1 VTTLTQPPLTAASVD
16 DFVWKQWFQNT
27 YRNVTELNEFAA
39 GPIPIANG
47 GTGETTANDAFN
59 ALAPSQTGN
68 AGKILGTDG
77 TDAGWG
83 TPITRK
89 NMITN
94 GNMSLFQHAV
104 SYTSAAVSSGYFG
117 ADYFWYLFAG
127 GIGWTFQRITG
138 TDAPEGLSHYIR
150 CQRIA
155 GSTNTGTTALGYDF
169 LTQDGKYLGGRTVT
183 LSFYYRAGAN
193 WSAGGPQVLFFTGT
207 GTDQSRRLVVM
218 TGEVITGNFMSAPTT
233 SWQRHTLTIPC
244 PADTNEAT
252 FYIVWSH
259 SAVASGAADYVEF
272 TGFQLEEGSYPT
284 PFEFVTDT
292 ENYLRCAD
300 RFCKSFPLDTTPVVN
315 LNSAERMYRMTAPVA
330 GAVVTR
336 GTQMV
341 FPVRMRAVPTL
352 TIYNPLAANN
362 QAHDSSGALAC
373 TATSAVTQQQ
383 GFLIVT
389 TGNAA
394 TAAGNSMVAGW
405 TASAEI

>member
-59 ALAPSQTGN
+59 ALAPSQSG
-68 AGKILGTDG
+68 
-77 TDAGWG
+77 
-83 TPITRK
+83 
-89 NMITN
+89 
-94 GNMSLFQHAV
+94 AV
-104 SYTSAAVSSGYFG
+104 GQFLSS
-117 ADYFWYLFAG
+117 
-127 GIGWTFQRITG
+127 TG
-138 TDAPEGLSHYIR
+138 TDAYWTILPKGRNRIVNGDFRFWQHSTDYTGAGGISGFYGMDMWWGIQPAVGYRDRRMTGAGLEGINYFGR
-150 CQRIA
+150 FQRVP
-155 GSTNTGTTALGYDF
+155 GSADNTLYRQLGYDL
-169 LTQDGKYLGGRTVT
+169 LTPDGQQLAGKTVT
-183 LSFYYRAGAN
+183 LSFYARRGAN
-193 WSAGGPQVLFFTGT
+193 FSVSFYPVLNFFTGT
-207 GTDQSRRLVVM
+207 GTDESARLVTLAGVVDH
-218 TGEVITGNFMSAPTT
+218 TSTIPTLTT
-233 SWQRHTLTIPC
+233 SWQLFQYTFTC
-244 PADTNEAT
+244 PTNTNEASVRWYWNHT
-252 FYIVWSH
+252 G
-259 SAVASGAADYVEF
+259 GAAGADDYWDL
-272 TGFQLEEGSYPT
+272 TGVQLEEGSAPT
-284 PFEFVTDT
+284 YFESYDPAV
-292 ENYLRCAD
+292 ELLRCQT
-300 RFCKSFPLDTTPVVN
+300 RFCKSFPIDTTPVVN

-341 FPVRMRAVPTL
+341 FPIRMRAIPTL
-352 TIYNPLAANN
+352 TVYNPLAANN